1 MASIIFAATRRVIYS
16 PVQPIEYSHRIHVTQ
31 NKIECEFCHE
41 NGEGRSPY
49 MLIPSA
55 EKCALC
61 HQNVKRDN
69 PEVQKILKHAQTKT
83 EPEWK
88 RVYGFSRSAS
98 VFFNH
103 VPHINA
109 SISCQ
114 TCHGNVQDM
123 DRVARVVDQTMGWCL
138 KCHLQTPD
146 RLVTVPN
153 TKTRVNSLTDCSVC
167 HR

>member
-1 MASIIFAATRRVIYS
+1 
-16 PVQPIEYSHRIHVTQ
+16 
-31 NKIECEFCHE
+31 
-41 NGEGRSPY
+41 

-61 HQNVKRDN
+61 HQKIKRDN

-138 KCHLQTPD
+138 KCHEQTPD

-153 TKTRVNSLTDCSVC
+153 TKTRVNSLMDCSVC